1 MPSID
6 EQLQKKKPFKKKT
19 YRSYLSLDETLE
31 DIGQPT
37 AIDSPSILETAVN
50 KSSDVNNKPKIENS
64 PQVQIE
70 PEVNFTPKVQI
81 TSKVED
87 KSHGQI
93 SNNNTDTKTY
103 SNANISIPKIQNSPQ
118 VQIEPK
124 VILEPEVF
132 EIKNE
137 NSVNILDSQVKN
149 YDQNE
154 PRVNNTPQV
163 YFSPEVKNAPKV
175 QIEPQADLTINIDI
189 TADLTATENSASEIE
204 NTPKVAFAP
213 NVLNTPKVNFKQQG
227 IPIES
232 CGSSIETTPAYK
244 REAPKTRPSN
254 QSETT
259 ESTNHFIHQHAAI
272 ENFNIH
278 HPNMSKGFTRVPNSI
293 LQTLMSGDLSK
304 NELQILSVVLRMTIG
319 FNRESAPISLGVIQ
333 NLTGIQSS
341 RISAALNTLSE
352 KNLIKRKSGSI
363 NSPNLLSIVYSDEQ
377 SKIAIAPRA
386 ENAPKVEFES
396 KVENTP
402 KTLGAFRTLD
412 LTCETHLQY
421 INNIQIENLSQSS
434 NFLKELVAPM
444 MKKERERVL
453 KLIEELKNE
462 SLDDIQLVFENVFS
476 NKIDTFGAPIK
487 SEIGYLET
495 CFVKHKDWLKSQFR
509 EKREQLELK
518 YRSEL
523 LKQAEAEQN
532 KAANDEWNKIVLKF
546 QEAFPTD
553 VEQAEAINKYSAK
566 MTGPYSNIFPARRSF
581 AIKAWSE
588 NQSF

>member
-31 DIGQPT
+31 DVEQPT
-37 AIDSPSILETAVN
+37 AVGSPSILETAVN

-70 PEVNFTPKVQI
+70 PKVNFTPQVQI

-93 SNNNTDTKTY
+93 SNNHTDTKIS
-103 SNANISIPKIQNSPQ
+103 SNAEISIPEIQNSPQ
-118 VQIEPK
+118 VQIGPK
-124 VILEPEVF
+124 VTFAPEVI
-132 EIKNE
+132 EIKNDY
-137 NSVNILDSQVKN
+137 SVNILDSQVKT
-149 YDQNE
+149 YDQNK
-154 PRVNNTPQV
+154 PQVNNTPQV
-163 YFSPEVKNAPKV
+163 HYSPEVKNAPKV
-175 QIEPQADLTINIDI
+175 QIEPQADLTINRDI
-189 TADLTATENSASEIE
+189 TADLTATENSAREIE
-204 NTPKVAFAP
+204 NTP
-213 NVLNTPKVNFKQQG
+213 NVINAPKVNFEQQG
-227 IPIES
+227 ILIES
-232 CGSSIETTPAYK
+232 RCSSIETTPAYK
-244 REAPKTRPSN
+244 HETPKTRPSN

-293 LQTLMSGDLSK
+293 LQTLISGDLSK

-396 KVENTP
+396 KVENAP
-402 KTLGAFRTLD
+402 KTLGEKSTLD

-421 INNIQIENLSQSS
+421 IYNIQIENLSQSS

-462 SLDDIQLVFENVFS
+462 SLDDIQLVLENVYS
-476 NKIDTFGAPIK
+476 KKIDTFGAPIK

-532 KAANDEWNKIVLKF
+532 KTENDEWNKIVLKF
-546 QEAFPTD
+546 QEAFPTE

-566 MTGPYSNIFPARRSF
+566 MTGPYSNIFPARKSF